1 MRQET
6 TIDHCDADIAIRV
19 IIAELTKRN
28 ALGVVAVAD
37 QHGELIA
44 LMRMT
49 GAQLQSGTIATNKA
63 YTAARACKP
72 TRDIGR
78 KIRSADQGF
87 DIAYYG
93 DPRFIGWGGG
103 MPVIVGGQ
111 CVGAV
116 AVSGLSEDEDIELA
130 SMGITAILQQ
140 SAI

>member
-6 TIDHCDADIAIRV
+6 TLDHRDADIAIRV

-63 YTAARACKP
+63 FTAARACKP

-130 SMGITAILQQ
+130 SLGITAILQQ
-140 SAI
+140 NAV

>member
-1 MRQET
+1 MQHQPT
-6 TIDHCDADIAIRV
+6 LDHRDADIAIRV
-19 IIAELTKRN
+19 IIAEMTKRN
-28 ALGVVAVAD
+28 VLGVVAVAD
-37 QHGELIA
+37 RHGELIA
-44 LMRMT
+44 LMRMS

-63 YTAARACKP
+63 FTAARACKP

-130 SMGITAILQQ
+130 SLGIAAIMQQ
-140 SAI
+140 NAM

>member
-1 MRQET
+1 MQHQPT
-6 TIDHCDADIAIRV
+6 LDHRDADIAIRA
-19 IIAELTKRN
+19 IIAEMTKRN
-28 ALGVVAVAD
+28 VLGVVAVAD
-37 QHGELIA
+37 MHGELIA
-44 LMRMT
+44 LMRMS

-63 YTAARACKP
+63 FTAARACKP

-116 AVSGLSEDEDIELA
+116 AVSGLTEDEDIELA
-130 SMGITAILQQ
+130 SLGIAAILQQ
-140 SAI
+140 NAV

>member
-1 MRQET
+1 MQHQPT
-6 TIDHCDADIAIRV
+6 LDHRDADIAIRV
-19 IIAELTKRN
+19 IIAEMTKRN
-28 ALGVVAVAD
+28 VLGVVAVAD
-37 QHGELIA
+37 RHGELIA
-44 LMRMT
+44 LMRMS

-63 YTAARACKP
+63 FTAARACKP

-93 DPRFIGWGGG
+93 DARFIGWGGG

-130 SMGITAILQQ
+130 SLGIAAILQQ
-140 SAI
+140 NAV

>member
-1 MRQET
+1 MQHQPT
-6 TIDHCDADIAIRV
+6 LDHRDADIAIRV
-19 IIAELTKRN
+19 IIAEMTKRN
-28 ALGVVAVAD
+28 VLGVVAVAD
-37 QHGELIA
+37 RQGELIA
-44 LMRMT
+44 LMRMS

-63 YTAARACKP
+63 FTAARACKP

-116 AVSGLSEDEDIELA
+116 AVSGLTEDEDIELA
-130 SMGITAILQQ
+130 SLGIAAILQQ
-140 SAI
+140 NAV

>member
-1 MRQET
+1 MQHQPT
-6 TIDHCDADIAIRV
+6 LDHRDADIAIRS
-19 IIAELTKRN
+19 IIAEMTKRN
-28 ALGVVAVAD
+28 VLGVVAVAD
-37 QHGELIA
+37 MHGELIA
-44 LMRMT
+44 LMRMS

-63 YTAARACKP
+63 FTAARACKP

-116 AVSGLSEDEDIELA
+116 AVSGLTEDEDIELA
-130 SMGITAILQQ
+130 SLGIAAILQQ
-140 SAI
+140 NAV

>member
-1 MRQET
+1 MQHQPT
-6 TIDHCDADIAIRV
+6 LDHRDADIAIRV
-19 IIAELTKRN
+19 IIAEMTKRN
-28 ALGVVAVAD
+28 VLGVVAVAD
-37 QHGELIA
+37 RHGELIA
-44 LMRMT
+44 LMRMS

-63 YTAARACKP
+63 FTAARACKP

-103 MPVIVGGQ
+103 MPVVVGGQ

-130 SMGITAILQQ
+130 SLGITAIMQQ
-140 SAI
+140 NAV

>member
-1 MRQET
+1 MQHQPT
-6 TIDHCDADIAIRV
+6 LDHRDADIAIRV
-19 IIAELTKRN
+19 IIAEMTKRN
-28 ALGVVAVAD
+28 VLGVVAVAD
-37 QHGELIA
+37 RHGELIA
-44 LMRMT
+44 LMRMS

-63 YTAARACKP
+63 FTAARACKP

-116 AVSGLSEDEDIELA
+116 AVSGLSEDEDMELA
-130 SMGITAILQQ
+130 SLGIAAIMQQ
-140 SAI
+140 NAV

>member
-1 MRQET
+1 MQHQPT
-6 TIDHCDADIAIRV
+6 LDHRDADIAIHA
-19 IIAELTKRN
+19 IIGEMTKRN
-28 ALGVVAVAD
+28 VLGVVAVAD
-37 QHGELIA
+37 HHGELIA
-44 LMRMT
+44 LMRMS

-63 YTAARACKP
+63 FTAARACKP

-130 SMGITAILQQ
+130 NLGIAAILQQ
-140 SAI
+140 NAV

>member
-1 MRQET
+1 MLQET
-6 TIDHCDADIAIRV
+6 TIDHRDADIAIRV

-63 YTAARACKP
+63 FTAARACKP

>member
-1 MRQET
+1 MQHQPT
-6 TIDHCDADIAIRV
+6 LDHRDADIAIRV
-19 IIAELTKRN
+19 IIAEMTKRN
-28 ALGVVAVAD
+28 VLGVVAVAD
-37 QHGELIA
+37 RHGELIA
-44 LMRMT
+44 LMRMS

-63 YTAARACKP
+63 FTAARACKP

-130 SMGITAILQQ
+130 NLGIAAILQQ
-140 SAI
+140 NAV

>member
-6 TIDHCDADIAIRV
+6 TIDHRDADIAIRV

-49 GAQLQSGTIATNKA
+49 GAQLQSGTIATNTA
-63 YTAARACKP
+63 FTAARACKP

>member
-1 MRQET
+1 MQHQPT
-6 TIDHCDADIAIRV
+6 LDHRDADIAIHA
-19 IIAELTKRN
+19 IIAEMTKRN
-28 ALGVVAVAD
+28 VLGVVAVAD
-37 QHGELIA
+37 MHGELIA
-44 LMRMT
+44 LMRMS

-63 YTAARACKP
+63 FTAARACKP

-93 DPRFIGWGGG
+93 DARFIGWGGG

-130 SMGITAILQQ
+130 SLGIAAILQQ
-140 SAI
+140 NAV

>member
-1 MRQET
+1 MQHHPT
-6 TIDHCDADIAIRV
+6 LDHRDADIAIRA
-19 IIAELTKRN
+19 IIAEMTKRN
-28 ALGVVAVAD
+28 VLGVVAVAD
-37 QHGELIA
+37 MHGELIA
-44 LMRMT
+44 LMRMS

-63 YTAARACKP
+63 FTAARACKP

-130 SMGITAILQQ
+130 NLGIAAILQQ
-140 SAI
+140 NAV

>member
-1 MRQET
+1 MQHQPT
-6 TIDHCDADIAIRV
+6 LDHRDADIAIRV
-19 IIAELTKRN
+19 IIAEMTKRN
-28 ALGVVAVAD
+28 VLGVVAVAD

-44 LMRMT
+44 LMRMG

-63 YTAARACKP
+63 FTAARACKP

-130 SMGITAILQQ
+130 SLGIAAIMQQ
-140 SAI
+140 NAV

>member
-130 SMGITAILQQ
+130 NMGITAILQQ

>member
-1 MRQET
+1 MQHHPT
-6 TIDHCDADIAIRV
+6 LDHRDADIAIRA
-19 IIAELTKRN
+19 IIAEMTKRN
-28 ALGVVAVAD
+28 VLGVVAVAD

-44 LMRMT
+44 LMRMG

-63 YTAARACKP
+63 FTAARACKP

-93 DPRFIGWGGG
+93 DARFIGWGGG

-130 SMGITAILQQ
+130 NLGIAAILQQ
-140 SAI
+140 NAV

>member
-1 MRQET
+1 MQHHPT
-6 TIDHCDADIAIRV
+6 LDHRDADIAIRA
-19 IIAELTKRN
+19 IIAEMTKRN
-28 ALGVVAVAD
+28 VLGVVAVAD
-37 QHGELIA
+37 MHGELIA
-44 LMRMT
+44 LMRMS

-63 YTAARACKP
+63 FTAARACKP

-93 DPRFIGWGGG
+93 DARFIGWGGG
-103 MPVIVGGQ
+103 MPVVVGGQ

-130 SMGITAILQQ
+130 SLGIAAILQQ
-140 SAI
+140 NAV

>member
-6 TIDHCDADIAIRV
+6 TIDHRDADIAIRV

-93 DPRFIGWGGG
+93 DARFIGWGGG
-103 MPVIVGGQ
+103 MPIIVGGT

-140 SAI
+140 NAV

>member
-1 MRQET
+1 MQHQPT
-6 TIDHCDADIAIRV
+6 LDHRDADIAIRV
-19 IIAELTKRN
+19 IIAEMTKRN
-28 ALGVVAVAD
+28 VLGVVAVAD
-37 QHGELIA
+37 RHGELIA
-44 LMRMT
+44 LMRMS

-63 YTAARACKP
+63 FTAARACKP

-130 SMGITAILQQ
+130 SLGITAIMQQ
-140 SAI
+140 NAV